1 MTSEDGAGRERD
13 GATPG
18 GRRAERLRR
27 RWDRE
32 AAGYDRAFA
41 AAERR
46 MFPGLRQHVCALAE
60 GRTLEVAIGT
70 GLNLE
75 HYPAG
80 VTGGATDGGAGSAA
94 PGGLVGVD
102 SSAGMLDVARR
113 RADRLGLGVDLRVGD
128 AQDLDLPDASFDTV
142 VCTFSLCGIGDDRAA
157 LGEMTRVLRPGGLLL
172 LADHVAS
179 TVWPLR
185 ALQGLADLV
194 SVPLAGE
201 HFGRRPM
208 RWVLEQG
215 LAVEEHGRTRAG
227 VVEHVAARVPGATRI
242 GTVSR

>member
-1 MTSEDGAGRERD
+1 MTSDDAAAPRD
-13 GATPG
+13 TT
-18 GRRAERLRR
+18 RRAARLRR

-32 AAGYDRAFA
+32 AAGYDRAFG

-46 MFPGLRQHVCALAE
+46 MFPDLRRRLCALAE
-60 GRTLEVAIGT
+60 GRTLEVAVGT

-75 HYPAG
+75 HYPAA
-80 VTGGATDGGAGSAA
+80 VTGGAR
-94 PGGLVGVD
+94 PGGFVGVD
-102 SSAGMLDVARR
+102 QSAGMLDVARR
-113 RADRLGLGVDLRVGD
+113 RAAGLGLGLDPETDLRQGD
-128 AQDLDLPDASFDTV
+128 AQALDLPDDSFDTA

-157 LGEMTRVLRPGGLLL
+157 LAEMVRVLRPGGLLL

-179 TVWPLR
+179 SVWPLR
-185 ALQGLADLV
+185 ALQALADVV

-215 LAVEEHGRTRAG
+215 YAIEEHERTRAG
-227 VVEHVAARVPGATRI
+227 VVELVAARLPAARSGAD
-242 GTVSR
+242 VSR

>member
-1 MTSEDGAGRERD
+1 MTSDDGAARQVPAESGR
-13 GATPG
+13 A
-18 GRRAERLRR
+18 ARLRR

-32 AAGYDRAFA
+32 AEGYDRAFT

-46 MFPGLRQHVCALAE
+46 MFPGLRRRVCALAE
-60 GRTLEVAIGT
+60 GRTLEVAVGT

-75 HYPAG
+75 HYPSA
-80 VTGGATDGGAGSAA
+80 VTAR

-102 SSAGMLDVARR
+102 QSTGMLDVARR
-113 RADRLGLGVDLRVGD
+113 RAARLGLGLDPAADLRQGD
-128 AQDLDLPDASFDTV
+128 AQALDLPDASFDTV

-157 LGEMTRVLRPGGLLL
+157 LAEMVRVLRPGGLLL

-179 TVWPLR
+179 SVWPLR
-185 ALQGLADLV
+185 ALQALADVV

-215 LAVEEHGRTRAG
+215 LTVEEHGRTRAG
-227 VVEHVAARVPGATRI
+227 VVEHVAARLPAPPAAE
-242 GTVSR
+242 VSR